1 MYIENS
7 TDPIL
12 PHLEF
17 GAIFFEYRDVIKV
30 ATCFY
35 GHDNYKQHSTNVCE
49 KCE

>member
-12 PHLEF
+12 PHLEV
-17 GAIFFEYRDVIKV
+17 GVIFFEYRDVVKV
-30 ATCFY
+30 ATCFHS
-35 GHDNYKQHSTNVCE
+35 HDDYKCCSTDICK